1 MTLLFHYNANK
12 FSLQDKKFAGNYIA
26 EVGCSYDEITDTV
39 YECAVL
45 ENVEQIFANTNVATI
60 LATLA
65 DQMYEWSDYVQVDSK
80 NALQTLIDIKLAY
93 YGENLAS
100 HFGKD
105 DWDDYIVMLLEA
117 KEVLRDIAISK
128 DDLKHFSTS
137 LWEDREL

>member
-1 MTLLFHYNANK
+1 MTLFFHYNANK
-12 FSLQDKKFAGNYIA
+12 FSLQNEKFAGNYIA
-26 EVGCSYDEITDTV
+26 EVGCAYDEMTDTT

-45 ENVEQIFANTNVATI
+45 EDVRQIFANANVATI

-65 DQMYEWSDYVQVDSK
+65 DHMYEWSDYVQVDSK
-80 NALQTLIDIKLAY
+80 NALQTLIDKVLAY
-93 YGENLAS
+93 YGENIDTY
-100 HFGKD
+100 FGKD

-137 LWEDREL
+137 YWEDREL

>member
-1 MTLLFHYNANK
+1 MTLFFHYNANK
-12 FSLQDKKFAGNYIA
+12 FSLQNKKFAGNCVA
-26 EVGCSYDEITDTV
+26 EVGCAYNEINDTV

-45 ENVEQIFANTNVATI
+45 EDVEQIFANMDVATI

-65 DQMYEWSDYVQVDSK
+65 DQMYEWSDYMPVDSK
-80 NALQTLIDIKLAY
+80 NALMSLIDKTLAY
-93 YGENLAS
+93 YGENIATY
-100 HFGKD
+100 FDKD

-117 KEVLRDIAISK
+117 KEVLGKTYISD

>member
-12 FSLQDKKFAGNYIA
+12 FSLQNKKFAGNYIA
-26 EVGCSYDEITDTV
+26 EVGCSYDEMTDTV
-39 YECAVL
+39 YECVVL

-80 NALQTLIDIKLAY
+80 NALQTLIDTKLAY

>member
-12 FSLQDKKFAGNYIA
+12 FSLQNKKFAGNYIA
-26 EVGCSYDEITDTV
+26 EVGCSYDEMTDTV
-39 YECAVL
+39 YECVVL

-80 NALQTLIDIKLAY
+80 NALQTLIDTKLAY

-117 KEVLRDIAISK
+117 EEVLGKTYISE

>member
-1 MTLLFHYNANK
+1 MTLFFHYNANK
-12 FSLQDKKFAGNYIA
+12 FSLQNNKFAGNDIA
-26 EVGCSYDEITDTV
+26 DIACGYDEITDTV

-45 ENVEQIFANTNVATI
+45 EDVEQIFANTSVATI

-65 DQMYEWSDYVQVDSK
+65 DQMYEWSDYKQVDSK
-80 NALQTLIDIKLAY
+80 SELMSLIDKSLAY
-93 YGENLAS
+93 YGENIATC
-100 HFGKD
+100 FGKD

-117 KEVLRDIAISK
+117 KEVLGNTYISD

>member
-1 MTLLFHYNANK
+1 MTLFFHYNANK

-26 EVGCSYDEITDTV
+26 EVGCSYDEMTDTV

-65 DQMYEWSDYVQVDSK
+65 DHMFEWSDYVQVDSK
-80 NALQTLIDIKLAY
+80 NALQTLIDTKLAY

>member
-12 FSLQDKKFAGNYIA
+12 FSLQNKKFAGNYIA
-26 EVGCSYDEITDTV
+26 YVGCAYNEINDTV

-45 ENVEQIFANTNVATI
+45 ENVEQIFANTNVASI

-65 DQMYEWSDYVQVDSK
+65 DHMYEWSDYMQVDSK
-80 NALQTLIDIKLAY
+80 NELMSLIDKTLAY
-93 YGENLAS
+93 YGENVAI
-100 HFGKD
+100 HFDKD